1 MLGTAH
7 RLQAL
12 PNGVR
17 DERRVGINTK
27 DSVMLR
33 RAFDLAMTMVPTSGH
48 VTGSRAGHDG
58 PPQRRA
64 SAARA
69 TPEGGAPQ
77 LARNAR
83 EGETY
88 EEL

>member
-12 PNGVR
+12 LNGVR

-64 SAARA
+64 SAPGQRRKAAPHNSRA
-69 TPEGGAPQ
+69 T
-77 LARNAR
+77 R